1 MATAVLPVPA
11 PLTSSFGLLA
21 MLEESET
28 QIKVHALQKLERVV
42 PDFWAEISESLPD
55 IEALYEDE
63 AFPQR
68 RLAALVA
75 SKVYYYLGEYADAL
89 VFALGAEAL
98 FNVDEGSECAPPR
111 RPPLSC
117 LRRRGAARRFG
128 SAAPPRPISAARS
141 RRAAGSRHAAR
152 KGD

>member
-1 MATAVLPVPA
+1 MATAVLPAPA
-11 PLTSSFGLLA
+11 PLTSSVGLLA

-89 VFALGAEAL
+89 VFALGAETL
-98 FNVDEGSECAPPR
+98 FNVDEGSECTPPR
-111 RPPLSC
+111 PPPSPAC
-117 LRRRGAARRFG
+117 GG
-128 SAAPPRPISAARS
+128 AAPPAASARPPRPAPSPPPALDARQV
-141 RRAAGSRHAAR
+141 RRHAAR